1 MATAG
6 DMDLS
11 QDLKER
17 GDWDDLRRDSRV
29 AVRKG
34 TAWTKAGSLDPAGLF
49 MGWGMWP
56 AHVMGA
62 RLCVGTSGNEAG

>member
-34 TAWTKAGSLDPAGLF
+34 TAWTKAGRLEVWTQQGFSWGGGCGL
-49 MGWGMWP
+49 
-56 AHVMGA
+56 
-62 RLCVGTSGNEAG
+62 LT